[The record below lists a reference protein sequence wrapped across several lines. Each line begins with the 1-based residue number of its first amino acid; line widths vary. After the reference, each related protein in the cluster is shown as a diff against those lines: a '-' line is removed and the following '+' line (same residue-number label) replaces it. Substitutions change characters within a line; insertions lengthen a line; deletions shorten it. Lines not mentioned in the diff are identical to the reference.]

1 MSIHLHVLAGCAPE
15 PLAHYLK
22 ALGVLRLVAAQ
33 EDRAARGFWRDDVF
47 HLATKLGEAEL
58 LGFFLH
64 RYSPTPLVAPWN
76 NGSGFYIEGNSGAV
90 ASLAA
95 VEASR
100 AERLAPYRQA
110 IQQAREAVQ
119 GHTESPEGKEEKRAL
134 IQQLRAQWD
143 KGELAWLDAALVLSG
158 KTGLEFPALLGT
170 GGNDGRLDFT
180 NNQMQ
185 RLVELIDPETGRG
198 RPHTEPLLAQ
208 ALFGRVTPGLQQD
221 KAIGQ
226 FLPGGAG
233 GANSTAGFDGKSLL
247 NPWDFVLALEG
258 ALVLRV
264 AAVRRLDGPGLPQA
278 SAPFAVSGRASG
290 YASAASSDESSRGE
304 QWMPLW
310 DGAAT
315 LPEVEALF
323 AEGRLQSG
331 TQRART
337 ALEAALA
344 VARLGAAR
352 GVSAFERYGY
362 IERNGQSNLAVP
374 LGRWR
379 VPRPGEGLGPVHLLE
394 SVEPWV
400 ERLRRSSTPALVKA
414 ARRVEDAMLAVCR
427 GAGPERWQE
436 LLIRLGEAEDAI
448 TRRRKQA
455 VEENLRPL
463 PRLAAQWFEAA
474 YQDRAEL
481 RLAAAIASQ
490 RMPGD
495 ARRSPEQRLGPI
507 RAHCLPLDPAH
518 GWSSF
523 QSTSKELIP
532 DPGVVWRGRELVADL
547 AAIVQ
552 RRVMEAARVGTHAF
566 PLAGRPYARLEDV
579 RAFLLGETD
588 DRFLSGLARGL
599 MALDWDKAQ
608 APDPSPRPALPPPVS
623 YALLRLAHLPD
634 EPALRTFPV
643 DHRLDPSLVRLLLA
657 GRLPQAVQ
665 LALTR
670 LASAGLRPRVRF
682 ALGGREQALRLAASL
697 AIPLSRRDLERLRH
711 QVLMPE
717 EALAGREPPPSPS
730 PLSDTLTATPE
741 EI

>member
-1 MSIHLHVLAGCAPE
+1 MSIHLHVLVGCAPA

-33 EDRAARGFWRDDVF
+33 ADRGARGFWRDDVF
-47 HLATKLGEAEL
+47 HLATRLDEAEL

-76 NGSGFYIEGNSGAV
+76 GGSGFYPKDSKAGVDAIATGSAARFQPYRGAI
-90 ASLAA
+90 SRSRQA
-95 VEASR
+95 VGAR
-100 AERLAPYRQA
+100 AE
-110 IQQAREAVQ
+110 
-119 GHTESPEGKEEKRAL
+119 SPKQEEKLAL
-134 IQQLRAQWD
+134 VRELRARWD
-143 KGELAWLDAALVLSG
+143 GGELEWLDAALVL
-158 KTGLEFPALLGT
+158 TGGEGGIDYPALLGT

-185 RLVELIDPETGRG
+185 RLVELLDPETGSG
-198 RPHTEPLLAQ
+198 RPHAEPLLGQ
-208 ALFGRVTPGLQQD
+208 ALFGRATPGLQQD

-258 ALVLRV
+258 ALTLRV

-310 DGAAT
+310 EGAAT

-331 TQRART
+331 TRRART

-379 VPRPGEGLGPVHLLE
+379 VPRPGEGVGPVHLLE

-400 ERLRRSSTPALVKA
+400 ERLRRSSTPALEKA

-448 TRRRKQA
+448 ARRRKQA

-463 PRLAAQWFEAA
+463 PRLAPQWFDAA
-474 YQDRAEL
+474 YLDRAEF

-490 RMPGD
+490 KTPGD
-495 ARRSPEQRLGPI
+495 VKRSSEQRLGPI
-507 RAHCLPLDPAH
+507 RVHCLPLDPAH
-518 GWSSF
+518 GWSDF
-523 QSTSKELIP
+523 QRTSKELVS
-532 DPGVVWRGRELVADL
+532 DPGVVWRGRELGTDL

-566 PLAGRPYARLEDV
+566 PLAGRPYARLDDV
-579 RAFLLGETD
+579 RAFLIGETD
-588 DRFLSGLARGL
+588 DRLLSGLIRGL
-599 MALDWDKAQ
+599 MALDWDNAR
-608 APDPSPRPALPPPVS
+608 APDPTPRPALPPSVP

-634 EPALRTFPV
+634 IPTLHTFPV
-643 DHRLDPSLVRLLLA
+643 GRRLDPTLVRLLLA
-657 GRLPQAVQ
+657 GRLPESVQ

-682 ALGGREQALRLAASL
+682 ALGSREQALRIAASL
-697 AIPLSRRDLERLRH
+697 AIPLSRRNLERLRH
-711 QVLMPE
+711 QVLIPE
-717 EALAGREPPPSPS
+717 KARVGQEPPPDTDT
-730 PLSDTLTATPE
+730 LSDTLTATHE

>member
-1 MSIHLHVLAGCAPE
+1 MSLHLHVLAGCAPE

-22 ALGVLRLVAAQ
+22 ALGILRLVAAQ
-33 EDRAARGFWRDDVF
+33 EDRAARGFWKHDRF
-47 HLATKLGEAEL
+47 HLVTRLSEAEL
-58 LGFFLH
+58 LTFFLH
-64 RYSPTPLVAPWN
+64 RYAPTPLVAPWN
-76 NGSGFYIEGNSGAV
+76 GGSGFYPKDNKTG
-90 ASLAA
+90 
-95 VEASR
+95 VEA
-100 AERLAPYRQA
+100 LAQGGAARFQPYRSA
-110 IQQAREAVQ
+110 IARAREAVSTR
-119 GHTESPEGKEEKRAL
+119 TESPKDEEKLAL
-134 IQQLRAQWD
+134 IRELRARWD
-143 KGELAWLDAALVLSG
+143 GGELEWLDAALVL
-158 KTGLEFPALLGT
+158 TGGERGIDYPALLGS

-185 RLVELIDPETGRG
+185 RLVELIDPETGQG
-198 RPHTEPLLAQ
+198 RPHAEPLLAQ
-208 ALFGRVTPGLQQD
+208 ALFGRATPGLEQD

-233 GANSTAGFDGKSLL
+233 GANSTAGFEGKSLL
-247 NPWDFVLALEG
+247 NPWDYILSLEG

-264 AAVRRLDGPGLPQA
+264 AAVRRLDGAGLPQA

-290 YASAASSDESSRGE
+290 YASATAADESARGE

-310 DGAAT
+310 EGAAT

-362 IERNGQSNLAVP
+362 IERNGQANLAVP

-379 VPRPGEGLGPVHLLE
+379 VPRPGEGPSHVHLLE

-400 ERLRRSSTPALVKA
+400 DSLRRSGTPALERA
-414 ARRVEDAMLAVCR
+414 ARRVEDSMLALCR
-427 GAGPERWQE
+427 GGGPERWQE

-448 TRRRKQA
+448 AQRRKQA
-455 VEENLRPL
+455 VEKNLRPL
-463 PRLAAQWFEAA
+463 PRLDARWFEAA
-474 YQDRAEL
+474 YEDRREL

-490 RMPGD
+490 WTPGD
-495 ARRSPEQRLGPI
+495 KDRGVEQRLGPL
-507 RAHCLPLDPAH
+507 RRHCLPLDASH
-518 GWSSF
+518 GWSRF
-523 QSTSKELIP
+523 LSTSKELIS
-532 DPGVVWRGRELVADL
+532 DPSVVWRGRELVADL
-547 AAIVQ
+547 SAIVQ

-566 PLAGRPYARLEDV
+566 PLDGRPYARLEDV
-579 RAFLLGETD
+579 RAFLLGDTD
-588 DRFLSGLARGL
+588 DRLLSGLARGL
-599 MALDWDKAQ
+599 MALDWSKARQ
-608 APDPSPRPALPPPVS
+608 PEPTPRPPLPPPVP

-634 EPALRTFPV
+634 TPVLSDFPIGR
-643 DHRLDPSLVRLLLA
+643 RLDPSLVRLLLA
-657 GRLPQAVQ
+657 NRLPEAIQ
-665 LALTR
+665 LALSR

-697 AIPLSRRDLERLRH
+697 AIPLSRYDLKRLYD
-711 QVLMPE
+711 QVLFPE
-717 EALAGREPPPSPS
+717 EALAHQPLPSDNA
-730 PLSDTLTATPE
+730 PLSNPLTAAHE